1 MGDEARNFDRNLSHI
16 TSSLPTW
23 DGASSSFRT
32 FSSRFHMYFLSN
44 SMWTQAHTD
53 VILAMPG
60 GADKIT
66 RIKVCGLLAFKGV
79 AQERAT
85 VIG

>member
-1 MGDEARNFDRNLSHI
+1 
-16 TSSLPTW
+16 
-23 DGASSSFRT
+23 
-32 FSSRFHMYFLSN
+32 MYFLSN